1 MLFNLKPHLYVYCLP
16 MFEPLHWKRSQ
27 YFKQVFK
34 FLIQLFHTHTFQSH
48 WRRMTAWFSWFQS
61 HCGSW
66 QPDLRFIEM
75 LYEMFISI
83 HAIHSTNPW
92 FQSHCGSRSTWNNWI
107 HLMMEL
113 TLLCGIQHGSFF
125 IFIYVI
131 NLKPWTILTVM
142 EFDDSRFQCLYLSN
156 IHLKP
161 LNIE

>member
-1 MLFNLKPHLYVYCLP
+1 

-125 IFIYVI
+125 Y
-131 NLKPWTILTVM
+131 
-142 EFDDSRFQCLYLSN
+142 LYLCYQFETMNHSHCYG
-156 IHLKP
+156 IWWFAVSMFISIKHTFET
-161 LNIE
+161 IEYWIESFYGGFNAVL